1 MKYDGIKDGMWA
13 YNFGDSERW
22 NVEECFDTAE
32 EAIEA
37 GNLAARENGV
47 ESFEVGELNIFKPS
61 LDADWAI
68 EHISENAWDE
78 CGEHGED
85 YLNHLPV
92 EEIDRLSVLLNE
104 ALHKWLEETNNHPRF
119 YTISSTSVH
128 SIEQRS
134 EGDVKRD

>member
-1 MKYDGIKDGMWA
+1 MKHDGIKDGMWA
-13 YNFGDSERW
+13 YNFGDSEHW
-22 NVEECFDTAE
+22 NVDECFDTAE

-37 GNLAARENGV
+37 GKLTAGENEG
-47 ESFEVGELNIFKPS
+47 EIFEVGQLDIFKPS

-85 YLNHLPV
+85 YLNYLPKD
-92 EEIDRLSVLLNE
+92 EIDRLDILLNE
-104 ALHKWLEETNNHPRF
+104 ALNKWLDETKNHPGF
-119 YTISSTSVH
+119 YTITSVSLH

-134 EGDVKRD
+134 EGVERT